1 MSTETLEMKV
11 TAATGEEVTDEI
23 VAVIAAAVQHYLET
37 ECSGKRPFTIR
48 KGMMPLSP
56 WSLKSNML
64 RNVPNN
70 NYKR

>member
-11 TAATGEEVTDEI
+11 TASTGEEVTDEI

-37 ECSGKRPFTIR
+37 ECSGKRPFNIR
-48 KGMMPLSP
+48 RGMQPLSP
-56 WSLKSNML
+56 WSMKSNML
-64 RNVPNN
+64 RQVPNN

>member
-11 TAATGEEVTDEI
+11 AASTGEEVTDEI

-37 ECSGKRPFTIR
+37 ECSGKRPFNIR
-48 KGMMPLSP
+48 RGMQPLSP
-56 WSLKSNML
+56 WSMKSNML
-64 RNVPNN
+64 RQVPNN